1 MSLSKGYIATLK
13 GKKVRFQVV
22 SYNGD
27 IKVQFVNSCPDFNV
41 KVAPSPSCITET
53 IRIQVVDHSADV
65 KLQKV
70 TTSGDFE
77 AYFQ

>member
-1 MSLSKGYIATLK
+1 MGLSKGYFATLK

-27 IKVQFVNSCPDFNV
+27 IKVQFVNSYPDFKV
-41 KVAPSPSCITET
+41 KVASSPSFATET
-53 IRIQVVDHSADV
+53 IRIQVVDHFPDV

-70 TTSGDFE
+70 TSFGDFE